1 MQERTLSKAVQ
12 IYFQIS
18 GVVKGSLKLKL
29 KSHPTFGQ
37 IVDITRQ
44 TIHWWCKIKHAVNR
58 TLAYSYHPQNFRW
71 PILNEWTWNHASAV
85 LLVSLMLKVDIP
97 LKQPEGGQLWQ
108 SKPSNFRLSDIQM
121 YLLPPHPQH
130 FPAFSSVHLSLHPFK
145 LCPICDICWM
155 AASVLSKSCNPQR
168 HPRWAR
174 GLGRTVS
181 TTSMLGTKHHDDQP
195 KPSCG
200 W

>member
-1 MQERTLSKAVQ
+1 MQSIGPLHTATIPKTSA
-12 IYFQIS
+12 
-18 GVVKGSLKLKL
+18 
-29 KSHPTFGQ
+29 GQ
-37 IVDITRQ
+37 SSTNGPGIMRQ
-44 TIHWWCKIKHAVNR
+44 QFCW
-58 TLAYSYHPQNFRW
+58 
-71 PILNEWTWNHASAV
+71 
-85 LLVSLMLKVDIP
+85 MLKVDIP